1 MKKLFYFLSLFLLC
15 SFAIAFSAEL
25 VKNGT
30 FESLDFW
37 TVPSY
42 VNASLVDGADGKC
55 LYLSNKTFEFKEV
68 TQDIDISRLKK
79 KQLTVKALV
88 KTNNVIKG
96 VQEWEMARLMV
107 MFYDASGKQLGGWPE
122 LGRWQG
128 TSDWSE
134 KINIIPVPAG
144 AVKLQLQ
151 AQLTNCKGEMW
162 IDNISVVEGDNLK
175 ISREEDDMLMNG
187 NMQYGASMP
196 FYWGGWVNESG
207 SFVSPGFSGRAN
219 CYRIVNNKKQYSMIK
234 QSVQV
239 DPKTMFVLVVS
250 ADVKY
255 ENVEAGKNPWEKAR
269 VSVEFHDKNGNRI
282 GGWPAVVGEG
292 TGTSNGWVHWE
303 NSYLIP
309 EGTDKMEVSAG
320 FLEASGT
327 MYIGKIKVQARDRQG
342 NIFKPAE
349 FSGENRTDWKEFN
362 FTQDNYVRKS
372 VLDMSDSLDKPAGR
386 HGFITKTSSG
396 TLEFEDKTPVKFFGT
411 NVVNPDMF
419 RSKEET
425 DLYVKRLAK
434 YGVNMVRLHHMDAP
448 WTGKSIIDLKKNDS
462 RSLDPLYLDMMDYLV
477 YKLKEAGIYIF
488 MDFVVHR
495 QLKPGDGKPE
505 YSKYP
510 LGLKEVIF
518 FEPEL
523 KQLSKDFIKALI
535 THKNPYTGLAYS
547 EEPAIVF
554 SEIVN
559 ESTLFYIDRNKQ
571 VPENS
576 MKLLDRLFNEWLI
589 RKYGS
594 TEKLKEAWSK
604 FGDSDITEDEK
615 LENKTVKRCVF
626 NVNWEDQH
634 TMFSS
639 DSTGRAADTKRFY
652 ADTEAAFYDEMIS
665 FVRSLGYKALLTGS
679 NHWELWDAEL
689 YVNSRYDFIDR
700 HSYWDHPSGGW
711 TLAENISFKNSPILK
726 SRQNSI
732 TELAHARVFGLP
744 FSVSEWNWLLPN
756 RYRSGAPVIMA
767 AYGALQGWDCM
778 LQFNF
783 AEYEWKN
790 QLEHFADY
798 SKSPEVL
805 ALWAPAVKIFRDG
818 YIKPSDI
825 TIVSN
830 MGEKEIFE
838 DKSSSWYL
846 AGGRY
851 EAAQYAKI
859 GKSFSSKKQENS
871 SMPASKGTETVS
883 STKELSWDFENGLV
897 KIMADKIQGASGFI
911 KGKKLKF
918 PNISAEGG
926 TEYFTFLLY
935 SLDGKKINSAS
946 SLIFNASGIT
956 ENSDMKY
963 GPAGTSLIYG
973 GNEPIIIEPVKGTF
987 TITPGNFKKAKV
999 TALDENGYEK
1009 EDFKGAS
1016 TEKGKIIITLKGNEG
1031 VFNYHIKLER

>member
-1 MKKLFYFLSLFLLC
+1 MKKLFLLFFLILICAPLL
-15 SFAIAFSAEL
+15 SAKEL
-25 VKNGT
+25 VTNGD
-30 FESLDFW
+30 FSSLNGW

-42 VNASLVDGADGKC
+42 AGASLSDGRDGKC

-68 TQDIDISRLKK
+68 TQDIDITKLKK

-88 KTNNVIKG
+88 KVNDVVKG
-96 VQEWEMARLMV
+96 PQEWEMARLMV
-107 MFYDASGKQLGGWPE
+107 MFYDASGKQVGGWPE
-122 LGRWQG
+122 LGRWKG

-134 KINIIPVPAG
+134 KVNIIPVPAG

-151 AQLTNCKGEMW
+151 AQLTNCRGEMW
-162 IDNISVVEGDNLK
+162 IDNISVVEGDNLR
-175 ISREEDDMLMNG
+175 IEREEDDMLMNG
-187 NMQYGASMP
+187 NMQYGAAMP

-207 SFVSPGFSGRAN
+207 SFVSPGFDGRAN
-219 CYRIVNNKKQYSMIK
+219 CYMIVNNKKQYSMIK
-234 QSVQV
+234 QSVPV
-239 DPKTMFVLVVS
+239 DLKTMFVLVVS
-250 ADVKY
+250 ANVKY
-255 ENVEAGKNPWEKAR
+255 ENVEAGKNTWEKAR
-269 VSVEFHDKNGNRI
+269 VSVEFHDKNGNRL

-292 TGTSNGWVHWE
+292 TGTSEGWQYWE

-309 EGTDKMEVSAG
+309 EGTEKMEVSAG

-327 MYIGKIKVQARDRQG
+327 MYIGKIKVQGRDKQG

-349 FSGENRTDWKEFN
+349 SSGENRADWKVFSY
-362 FTQDNYVRKS
+362 TQDDFSRAS
-372 VLDMSDSLDKPAGR
+372 VLDMSGTLDKPAGR
-386 HGFITKTSSG
+386 HGFVTRTAAGS
-396 TLEFEDKTPVKFFGT
+396 LEFEDKTPVKFFGT

-419 RSKEET
+419 RTKEET
-425 DLYVKRLAK
+425 DIFVKRLAK

-462 RSLDPLYLDMMDYLV
+462 RSFDPAYLDMMDYLV

-488 MDFVVHR
+488 MDLVVHR
-495 QLKPGDGKPE
+495 QLKQGDGKSE
-505 YSKYP
+505 FSKYP

-523 KQLSKDFIKALI
+523 KQLSKDFIKGLL
-535 THKNPYTGLAYS
+535 THKNPYTGLSYT

-571 VPENS
+571 VPEDS
-576 MKLLDRLFNEWLI
+576 LKLLDRLFNEWLI

-594 TEKLKEAWSK
+594 TEKLKEAWAK

-615 LENKTVKRCVF
+615 LEGKTVKRCVF
-626 NVNWEDQH
+626 KVNWEDQH
-634 TMFSS
+634 TMFGA
-639 DSTGRAADTKRFY
+639 DSTGRSADTKRFY
-652 ADTEAAFYDEMIS
+652 AETEAAFYDDMIN
-665 FVRSLGYKALLTGS
+665 FTRSLGYRPLLTGS

-689 YVNSRYDFIDR
+689 YVNSKYDFIDR

-711 TLAENISFKNSPILK
+711 TLAENISFRNNPVLK
-726 SRQNSI
+726 SKQNSVA
-732 TELAHARVFGLP
+732 ELAHGRVFGLP

-783 AEYEWKN
+783 AELEWKG
-790 QLEHFADY
+790 QLAHFADY

-805 ALWAPAVKIFRDG
+805 ALWAPAAKIFREG
-818 YIKPSDI
+818 YIKESDI

-838 DKSSSWYL
+838 DKTSSWYL
-846 AGGRY
+846 SGGRY
-851 EAAQYAKI
+851 EAAQYAKV
-859 GKSFSSKKQENS
+859 GKNFSDIPMKSAEVPK
-871 SMPASKGTETVS
+871 SKGTETVS
-883 STKELSWDFENGLV
+883 STRELSWDFDNGFI
-897 KIMADKIQGASGFI
+897 KIMANKVQGASGFL
-911 KGKKLKF
+911 KNKKLRF
-918 PNISAEGG
+918 PNIAADAK
-926 TEYFTFLLY
+926 TDYFTFLIY
-935 SLDGKKINSAS
+935 SQDGKDISSSS

-963 GPAGTSLIYG
+963 GPSGTSLIYG
-973 GNEPIIIEPVKGTF
+973 GNEPVIIEPIKGVF
-987 TITPGNFKKAKV
+987 TITPGRFKKAKV
-999 TALDENGYEK
+999 IALDENGYEK
-1009 EDFKGAS
+1009 DGFKGAV
-1016 TEKGKIIITLKGNEG
+1016 TGKDKITITLKGDEG
-1031 VFNYHIKLER
+1031 IFNYHIKLER